1 MVGIRGLWLINPI
14 LYEKSPQEGVDS
26 TEEQAHSSA
35 WEIQE
40 DFPEEVVLDMR
51 LDG

>member
-1 MVGIRGLWLINPI
+1 MINFIPC
-14 LYEKSPQEGVDS
+14 EKNSQEV
-26 TEEQAHSSA
+26 EESIEGQASSSA

-51 LDG
+51 LEG